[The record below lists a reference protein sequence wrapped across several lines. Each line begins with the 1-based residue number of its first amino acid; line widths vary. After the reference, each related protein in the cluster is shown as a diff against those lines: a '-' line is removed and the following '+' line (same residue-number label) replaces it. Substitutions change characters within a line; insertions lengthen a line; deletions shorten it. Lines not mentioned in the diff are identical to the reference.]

1 MPPTKPRQDREE
13 KRDELVH
20 AARRLFVEDGYDAT
34 SMAALARVAGVAPN
48 TIYWYFGDKD
58 DLLIAVLDAVMTDAL
73 AEYAGVADRPIAE
86 QMLWTVQQLQQLHRL
101 VTTVHARIGR
111 SEPLNAWHD
120 AFHATTEGLLR
131 SSIQRSVPAESIDAE
146 VRIAV
151 FAIEGLLTHAL
162 SEPDQRA
169 ICERLAARWAERPRS
184 RTQPGSG
191 ADGGAPSSAS
201 AARAVRGA
209 TTGP

>member
-13 KRDELVH
+13 KRAELVD

-34 SMAALARVAGVAPN
+34 SMAALARAAGVAPN

-58 DLLIAVLDAVMTDAL
+58 DLLIAVLEAVLADAL
-73 AEYAGVADRPIAE
+73 AEYAHVAERPMVE
-86 QMLWTVQQLQQLHRL
+86 QVLWTVGRLQALRGL

-111 SEPLNAWHD
+111 SAALNAWHD

-131 SSIQRSVPAESIDAE
+131 ASIAHAVPAEALDAE

-151 FAIEGLLTHAL
+151 FTVEGLLTHAL
-162 SEPDQRA
+162 PEPDQRA
-169 ICERLAARWAERPRS
+169 ICERLAARW
-184 RTQPGSG
+184 
-191 ADGGAPSSAS
+191 D
-201 AARAVRGA
+201 
-209 TTGP
+209 

>member
-13 KRDELVH
+13 KRGELVD
-20 AARRLFVEDGYDAT
+20 AARRLFIEDGYDAT
-34 SMAALARVAGVAPN
+34 SMAALARTAGVAPN

-86 QMLWTVQQLQQLHRL
+86 QMLWTVRQLQQLERL

-111 SEPLNAWHD
+111 SEALNAWHD

-131 SSIQRSVPAESIDAE
+131 ASIEQAVPSKAIDAE

-151 FAIEGLLTHAL
+151 FTVEGLLTHRMAQ
-162 SEPDQRA
+162 PDQRA
-169 ICERLAARWAERPRS
+169 ICEQLAARWA
-184 RTQPGSG
+184 
-191 ADGGAPSSAS
+191 
-201 AARAVRGA
+201 
-209 TTGP
+209 